1 MDHQLT
7 PPLRPKPQ
15 SGAALIIT
23 LTLLLL
29 ITGLAISLFMTANTE
44 LQSASQF
51 KNSQGLTELS
61 DICVN
66 LVMGQIKDATTT
78 GATNTPATRST
89 WASQPGMIRTYAS
102 STNAAM
108 SYKLY
113 SWDGPRVSGEDT
125 TSVPLTWFSN
135 PALYTD
141 LNEPIPNSTNP
152 SPNFY
157 RYPIAYPP
165 LPATDTTR
173 PLGYDV
179 LPSAPRS
186 TGGAFTNQVPMPVQW
201 LYVLKDGTMVYP
213 ASASGSNATISGASA
228 ANPIV
233 ARVAYWTDDETS
245 KVNINTAAGGDFW
258 MTPKHGTTLGLD
270 YAQWQPT
277 RWEFQRYPG
286 HPARTDL
293 RAVFPT
299 MTLANVYAMAPRVSD
314 GGSTP
319 TAGRPAKGSLCTPV
333 SYDSDRLYASRGE
346 FRFITDNS
354 TTRQSP
360 SVASLDWPQS
370 TEKAGFFITASSRA
384 PEVNLFGAPRI
395 SMWPINTS
403 GNSTSVFD
411 RLISFCS
418 SLKTS
423 TGTQPYYFVR
433 NRNNVLSDA
442 PTGDV
447 NLSQNTKMFTYL
459 DAIADSASIPGLGT
473 SGLTSKYSTAGKDQL
488 LTQFYDYIRDT
499 NLIDKNPGQGSVT
512 DVSFS
517 SASHLPPVFRTVN
530 GRKTAGFGRT
540 LAINQVGIHFICSG
554 DAATPDSNYAFGD
567 PALSPT
573 PPTPPPGKANL
584 ALDDFPAG
592 KLTANQRRIST
603 IVYVEPFTV
612 SAGYPDLRFDVGF
625 NYLIELEGLDQ
636 LGIRP
641 AGSVAAYTSL
651 GLPAGKHRVKL
662 IGQTAAN
669 ISGINIGTH
678 GGALARSFLT
688 LNGTT
693 GRFLDLP
700 PAKKLAGTTSAS
712 AGADNVNYPWVG
724 IPLTIDVPASG
735 NMELNGATITARVY
749 MKPPSPATAT
759 ELLVQS
765 NSITFPAVT
774 LPIPNLSADPA
785 KWVFHSKGYA
795 GDFTT
800 FNGTTANSTI
810 KPGRLRND
818 IGFAAVSV
826 PERQIIDST
835 SDTVF
840 AMAPAHGDTRL
851 VMARQAEND
860 QFAPVVNTAAANMR
874 HRFFGGSTT
883 QPGSAADTKVLGFAT
898 ASSEAQKP
906 NLPKNSDITG
916 NTPLTYGDFDSGT
929 AVTPDGAFINYA
941 DESIP
946 AVDVHNFPYFSN
958 LQWTHN
964 AVAEWHSPNRK
975 IASPVAFG
983 SLPQAAV
990 QNKPWQTLLFRPSGS
1005 TPHPGSRGTDLDGT
1019 TDATKPPDHAWLDLF
1034 WMPIVEP
1041 WAISETYSTAGK
1053 INLNHQIA
1061 PFTYIERTTA
1071 LQALLRTERIPAVS
1085 SVNNFYGATFNKN
1098 PGTTA
1103 ASVYSGAKEMLLSM
1117 NVPETLLAIQQKNPT
1132 TGLYRNY
1139 VSASEICEVPLIP
1152 TGITYANINS
1162 FWSTNQLTSDNLR
1175 ELPYNNIYPRL
1186 TTKSNTYTVHY
1197 RVQMLKKLPGGDQT
1211 TWDESKDKVA
1221 SELRGSTLIERFLD
1235 PNATYPDYATAFST
1249 SASLETLY
1257 RFRVLQRSQFT
1268 P

>member
-15 SGAALIIT
+15 SGAALIVT

-78 GATNTPATRST
+78 NAAGAPANRLT
-89 WASQPGMIRTYAS
+89 WASQPGMIRTYGSS
-102 STNAAM
+102 STN

-113 SWDGPRVSGEDT
+113 SWVNPRTNVNDT
-125 TSVPLTWFSN
+125 TTVPTGWFN
-135 PALYTD
+135 NLAQYTD

-179 LPSAPRS
+179 LGAPTS

-213 ASASGSNATISGASA
+213 ASATGSNATITGASA

-258 MTPKHGTTLGLD
+258 MTPKHKTTLGLD

-293 RAVFPT
+293 RAVFPA
-299 MTLANVYAMAPRVSD
+299 MTLANVYAMAPRVAD

-319 TAGRPAKGSLCTPV
+319 TAGRPADGRLCTPV

-384 PEVNLFGAPRI
+384 PEVNLFGTPRI

-433 NRNNVLSDA
+433 NANNVLADA

-447 NLSQNTKMFTYL
+447 NLSQNAKMFTYL
-459 DAIADSASIPGLGT
+459 DAIADSATIPGLGT

-499 NLIDKNPGQGSVT
+499 NLIDKNPGQGGVA
-512 DVSFS
+512 DVSY
-517 SASHLPPVFRTVN
+517 SAYSHLPPVFRTVN

-554 DAATPDSNYAFGD
+554 DAATPASNYAFGD
-567 PALSPT
+567 PALSS
-573 PPTPPPGKANL
+573 TPPPGKANL
-584 ALDDFPAG
+584 ALDDFSSNG
-592 KLTANQRRIST
+592 TLKANQRRIST

-612 SAGYPDLRFDVGF
+612 SAGYPDLRFDMGF
-625 NYLIELEGLDQ
+625 YYRIELEGLDQ

-651 GLPAGKHRVKL
+651 GLPSNKTRVML
-662 IGQTAAN
+662 IGRVASDVT
-669 ISGINIGTH
+669 GINIGTH
-678 GGALARSFLT
+678 GGALARSFLM
-688 LNGTT
+688 LNNNM
-693 GRFLDLP
+693 RFLNLP
-700 PAKKLAGTTSAS
+700 AVKRLSGSVDTDSSSPTWNTDKWILNK
-712 AGADNVNYPWVG
+712 NYPWVG
-724 IPLTIDVPASG
+724 IPVTIDVPASG

-749 MKPPSPATAT
+749 MNVKGAAASA

-765 NSITFPAVT
+765 NSITFPSVT
-774 LPIPNLSADPA
+774 LPIPTLSSDPA
-785 KWVFHSKGYA
+785 KWVFHPEGYA
-795 GDFTT
+795 GDHTSAA
-800 FNGTTANSTI
+800 GAS
-810 KPGRLRND
+810 GRLRSGNNTV
-818 IGFAAVSV
+818 GFASLSTD
-826 PERQIIDST
+826 EKQIIDST
-835 SDTVF
+835 CDTVF

-860 QFAPVVNTAAANMR
+860 QFAPVVNTAQASMR

-898 ASSEAQKP
+898 VSSEAQKP
-906 NLPKNSDITG
+906 NLPKNSDITV

-941 DESIP
+941 DESVP
-946 AVDVHNFPYFSN
+946 PNNDSLTPYFAN
-958 LQWTHN
+958 LSLDN
-964 AVAEWHSPNRK
+964 KIVANWHSPNRK

-1005 TPHPGSRGTDLDGT
+1005 TPHPGSRGRDLDGT
-1019 TDATKPPDHAWLDLF
+1019 ADATKAPDHAWLDLF

-1085 SVNNFYGATFNKN
+1085 SVNNFYGGNFTKN
-1098 PGTTA
+1098 PSTA
-1103 ASVYSGAKEMLLSM
+1103 YSGTKEIVLSM
-1117 NVPETLLAIQQKNPT
+1117 NVPETLLAIQQKNPSS
-1132 TGLYRNY
+1132 GLYRNY

-1152 TGITYANINS
+1152 TGTTYANINS
-1162 FWSTNQLTSDNLR
+1162 FWSNNQLTSDNLR

>member
-78 GATNTPATRST
+78 NATGTPANRST
-89 WASQPGMIRTYAS
+89 WASQPGMIRTYGS

-113 SWDGPRVSGEDT
+113 SWSNPRVSGDDT
-125 TSVPLTWFSN
+125 TSVPTTWFST
-135 PALYTD
+135 PAQYTD
-141 LNEPIPNSTNP
+141 LNEPIPNSTNT
-152 SPNFY
+152 STNFY
-157 RYPIAYPP
+157 RFPIAYPP
-165 LPATDTTR
+165 LPVTDTTR

-179 LPSAPRS
+179 SGAPKS
-186 TGGAFTNQVPMPVQW
+186 TGGVITNQVPMPVQW

-213 ASASGSNATISGASA
+213 TSASGNNATVSGASA

-245 KVNINTAAGGDFW
+245 KVNINTAAGGAFW
-258 MTPKHGTTLGLD
+258 MTPKHRTILELD

-277 RWEFQRYPG
+277 RWEFQRYPS

-299 MTLANVYAMAPRVSD
+299 MTLSNVYAMAPRVSD

-319 TAGRPAKGSLCTPV
+319 TAGRPATGTNCTPV

-370 TEKAGFFITASSRA
+370 TEQSSFFITASSRA
-384 PEVNLFGAPRI
+384 PEVNLFGTPRI

-418 SLKTS
+418 SLKSS

-433 NRNNVLSDA
+433 NKNNVLTDDPSGDA
-442 PTGDV
+442 

-459 DAIADSASIPGLGT
+459 DAIADSATIPGLGT
-473 SGLTSKYSTAGKDQL
+473 SGMTSKYTAAGKDQL

-499 NLIDKNPGQGSVT
+499 NLIDKNPGQGGVT
-512 DVSFS
+512 DVSYSFS
-517 SASHLPPVFRTVN
+517 SHLPPVFRTVN
-530 GRKTAGFGRT
+530 GRKTSGFGRT

-567 PALSPT
+567 PALPA
-573 PPTPPPGKANL
+573 GKKANL
-584 ALDDFPAG
+584 ALDDFSSNATLSG
-592 KLTANQRRIST
+592 TLKANQRRIST
-603 IVYVEPFTV
+603 IVYVEPFMV
-612 SAGYPDLRFDVGF
+612 SAGYPDLRFDTGF
-625 NYLIELEGLDQ
+625 NYRIELEGLDQ

-651 GLPAGKHRVKL
+651 GLPAGNQRVRL
-662 IGQTAAN
+662 IGQVAAN
-669 ISGINIGTH
+669 IGGINIGTH
-678 GGALARSFLT
+678 GGALARSFLV
-688 LNGTT
+688 LNGSA
-693 GRFLDLP
+693 RFLNLP
-700 PAKKLAGTTSAS
+700 PVKRLAGTTSA
-712 AGADNVNYPWVG
+712 APGNDNANYPWVG

-735 NMELNGATITARVY
+735 NMELNGATITARVF
-749 MKPPSPATAT
+749 MKPTSPAAAP

-765 NSITFPAVT
+765 NSITFPPVT
-774 LPIPNLSADPA
+774 LPIPTLSADPK
-785 KWVFHSKGYA
+785 KWVFHAGGYA
-795 GDFTT
+795 GDY
-800 FNGTTANSTI
+800 TTASAGGTN
-810 KPGRLRND
+810 GRLRND
-818 IGFAAVSV
+818 GNTVGFSALSV

-835 SDTVF
+835 SDTIF
-840 AMAPAHGDTRL
+840 AMAPTHGDTRL

-883 QPGSAADTKVLGFAT
+883 QPGSAADTKVLGLVT
-898 ASSEAQKP
+898 ASGEGQKP

-941 DESIP
+941 DESIAP
-946 AVDVHNFPYFSN
+946 NVNSLFPYFENISWDFSALAN
-958 LQWTHN
+958 
-964 AVAEWHSPNRK
+964 WHSPNRK

-1005 TPHPGSRGTDLDGT
+1005 TPHPGSRGRDLDGNP
-1019 TDATKPPDHAWLDLF
+1019 DATKAPDHAWLDLF

-1071 LQALLRTERIPAVS
+1071 LQALLKTECIPAVS
-1085 SVNNFYGATFNKN
+1085 SVSGFYGTTYNKN
-1098 PGTTA
+1098 PGTG
-1103 ASVYSGAKEMLLSM
+1103 YSGAKEMVLSM
-1117 NVPETLLAIQQKNPT
+1117 NIPETLLAIQQKNPT

-1152 TGITYANINS
+1152 TGTTYANINS
-1162 FWSTNQLTSDNLR
+1162 FWSTNQLTADNLR
-1175 ELPYNNIYPRL
+1175 ELPYNDIYPRL

-1197 RVQMLKKLPGGDQT
+1197 RVQMLKKLPSGDQT